1 MRVIPAV
8 DVLDHQVVQL
18 VGGKPGSQQI
28 VMPDP
33 LRVAQMWVD
42 KGADYLH
49 LVDLDGAF
57 GKENNLEVFKQIT
70 KEAGVPTEIGGG
82 IRDADTID
90 DLVSAGVDRIIVGTK
105 AVKEPEWLAEMAD
118 RHPGRIVLSMD
129 TKEGKIAIKGW
140 QESAQISIEDM
151 FDRIKDLPL
160 AAVLNTN
167 VDVEG
172 QKKGINEIQA
182 RKFISECPC
191 KVIASGGVTSFEDA
205 KILSAAGAE
214 GAVVGLALYTD
225 VIRPWEWNTPWLV

>member
-33 LRVAQMWVD
+33 LKVAQMWVD

-57 GKENNLEVFKQIT
+57 GKENNLKVFKHIT

>member
-1 MRVIPAV
+1 M
-8 DVLDHQVVQL
+8 LSCSQTSL
-18 VGGKPGSQQI
+18 PG
-28 VMPDP
+28 
-33 LRVAQMWVD
+33 
-42 KGADYLH
+42 
-49 LVDLDGAF
+49 
-57 GKENNLEVFKQIT
+57 
-70 KEAGVPTEIGGG
+70 PTEIGGG

>member
-33 LRVAQMWVD
+33 LKVAQMWVD

-57 GKENNLEVFKQIT
+57 DKENNLKVFKQIT

-90 DLVSAGVDRIIVGTK
+90 DLISAGGDRIIVGTK
-105 AVKEPEWLAEMAD
+105 AVKEPEWLEEMAD

-205 KILSAAGAE
+205 RILSAAGAE